1 MMTRRACLST
11 LTAAVL
17 GATRAPGA
25 QLKPSGYTIVN
36 GGEHAWVLKDSRF
49 PIRPEYAICPNSLP
63 KHEYSAESI
72 LEADA
77 EKWGRQDRD
86 YSRLLLRSR

>member
-25 QLKPSGYTIVN
+25 QLKPSGYTMVN
-36 GGEHAWVLKDSRF
+36 SGEHALGSEGFAF
-49 PIRPEYAICPNSLP
+49 PYSGGVRDLSKQPPET
-63 KHEYSAESI
+63 
-72 LEADA
+72 
-77 EKWGRQDRD
+77 
-86 YSRLLLRSR
+86 